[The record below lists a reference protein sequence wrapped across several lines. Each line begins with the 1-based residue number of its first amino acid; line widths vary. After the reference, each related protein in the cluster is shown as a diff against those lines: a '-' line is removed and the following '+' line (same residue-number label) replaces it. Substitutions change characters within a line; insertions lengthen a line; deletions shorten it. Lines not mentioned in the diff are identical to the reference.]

1 MSHRHW
7 LSKGYIPRPKDLR
20 HWRHRAVLSASR
32 KEAERLSTVGGLF
45 GSASLSAVLGVNN
58 AYAAGIA
65 ALLIVIGS
73 VAAFMLL
80 TGRWSVNRAPAR

>member
-1 MSHRHW
+1 
-7 LSKGYIPRPKDLR
+7 
-20 HWRHRAVLSASR
+20 
-32 KEAERLSTVGGLF
+32 LF
-45 GSASLSAVLGVNN
+45 GSAGLSAVLGVND